1 MVTPN
6 ATLALLGATRGIG
19 RSVLERALERGH
31 RVRALVRPGSA
42 VDLRHANL
50 TIVRG
55 DASSPEDL
63 VRAFEGADAV
73 LSAIGAPARAK
84 RPIRTQ
90 AARATLE
97 AMRTTGVDRLVAVS
111 VYGVGETRA
120 HLPFFTRNLVFPLF
134 LRRAIADH
142 ETQEEVLRSSDV
154 AWTLVRPPYL
164 TDGPMTGDYAVD
176 FGDALQGLTWKI
188 SRADVAHRMLE
199 ALEKGT
205 HVRRAVGVS
214 YRQGSASAAA

>member
-1 MVTPN
+1 MDTSN
-6 ATLALLGATRGIG
+6 TTLALLGATRGIG
-19 RSVLERALERGH
+19 RVLLERALERGH

-42 VDLRHANL
+42 LDLRHPNL
-50 TIVRG
+50 TVVRG
-55 DASSPEDL
+55 DATSAEDL
-63 VRAFEGADAV
+63 ARAVDGVDAV
-73 LSAIGAPARAK
+73 LSAIGVPARTK
-84 RPIRTQ
+84 RAVRTE
-90 AARATLE
+90 AAQATLE
-97 AMRTTGVDRLVAVS
+97 AMRTCGVKRLVAVS

-142 ETQEEVLRSSDV
+142 ETQEDMVRRSDV
-154 AWTLVRPPYL
+154 EWTLVRPPYL

-176 FGDALQGLTWKI
+176 FGEALQGLTWKI

-205 HVRRAVGVS
+205 HLRQAIGLS
-214 YRQGSASAAA
+214 YRQASASAA